1 MKTSL
6 YKSKEKKLSEDSIV
20 KLINE
25 DLEETNNLIN
35 QMNKNEDKIFYLLE
49 KIKEEGSNEK

>member
-6 YKSKEKKLSEDSIV
+6 YKSKGKKHSDDSFV
-20 KLINE
+20 KQINE
-25 DLEETNNLIN
+25 NLEEANNLIN
-35 QMNKNEDKIFYLLE
+35 QMNKNEDEILYLLE